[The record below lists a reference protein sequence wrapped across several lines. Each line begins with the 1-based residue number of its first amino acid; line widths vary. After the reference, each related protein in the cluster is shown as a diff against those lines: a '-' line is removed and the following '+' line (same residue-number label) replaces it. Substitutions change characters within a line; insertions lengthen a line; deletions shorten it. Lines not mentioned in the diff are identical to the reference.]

1 MRPELFLEIAKEW
14 SATKGDCEAHN
25 RSSTSRAYYAALH
38 SCQEALKAL
47 GIHPDE
53 FGGSHQKIIEALKQ
67 SGDKELVSLG
77 NKLKDLKVM
86 RESADYDI
94 CFPVPKQNYQVAIR
108 KAENILERC
117 NHKTR
122 SDVGT

>member
-14 SATKGDCEAHN
+14 SANKSDCEAHT
-25 RSSTSRAYYAALH
+25 RSATSRAYYAALH
-38 SCQEALKAL
+38 CCQVTLKVLGVEA
-47 GIHPDE
+47 DD
-53 FGGSHQKIIEALKQ
+53 FGGSHQKVIEALKQ

-94 CFPVPKQNYQVAIR
+94 RFPVPKQNHQVAIR
-108 KAENILERC
+108 KAENIFDRC
-117 NHKTR
+117 NEKTR